1 MERFVVLTSTSE
13 QTLANRTCE
22 LLEDRGIPVMLEHRE
37 ILNGSERASSY
48 RLLVPIE
55 FVQTAKKLTYATY
68 STNVER
74 ENKPV
79 SKIH

>member
-1 MERFVVLTSTSE
+1 MERFVVLTSTTE
-13 QTLANRTCE
+13 QTLANKTCE

-37 ILNGSERASSY
+37 ILNGKERASSY

-55 FVQTAKKLTYATY
+55 FVQTAKRLTYATY
-68 STNVER
+68 SSAHAR
-74 ENKPV
+74 AS

>member
-37 ILNGSERASSY
+37 ILNGAERASSY

-55 FVQTAKKLTYATY
+55 FVQTARKLTYARY
-68 STNVER
+68 SANLNNSQRVS
-74 ENKPV
+74 